1 MRLIRIPPRRCR
13 RAVSNRRRIVYSVLL
28 LIVLCIS
35 GCRDDGLRV
44 QQPGEVVMYGLTSRI
59 PGFDPVRAGDVSS
72 SRAISKIYEGLLQY
86 SYLARPYQLEPNLAE
101 SMPEVSPDG
110 LTYTFRIRKGIFF
123 QDDPCFVENGGNG
136 RELTANDFVY
146 SIKRVADL
154 KNESSGYWAFRN
166 KIPGLDKFREASR
179 SEKPTDYSMEV
190 EGLKVE
196 NRYTFKIRLKNAY
209 PQLLWVLAMHYAFA
223 VPREAVEYYGDRF
236 LNNPVGTGP
245 YILKSWRRN
254 YRVVFARNPK
264 WKETGRVETYPE
276 NVARGDG
283 KEALSADTGKPIPF
297 IDRIVQ
303 YVIDD
308 GSTAWLKFV
317 TGDIEFSGIS
327 RNNWDA
333 VITQDRHLT
342 GTLNEKGIRLYKSPT
357 LDVFYIGFNM
367 DDPVVGSSPDPETD
381 ARRRK
386 LRQAL
391 TCAFNSKKWVQFYNN
406 RIIRAKGPIPP
417 GVKGRLD
424 EPSPFPFDIQ
434 LAKKLLAEAGYPG
447 GIDSD
452 TDERLRLTIELGS
465 AADAATRESVELLV
479 DFFSEIGVI
488 LEASYNH
495 WPEFLEKLNRRQC
508 QLYRL
513 GWIADYPDAQNFL
526 QLFYGPN
533 GSPGPNHSNYRSPEF
548 DALYQKIATMPD
560 SPERSR
566 LYRKMSRIVIKDCPW
581 IFMHHPMSY
590 GLVHSW
596 MKNYKPHDFPYG
608 MEKYYRIDV
617 EARKKWRRTYGQM
630 HWRES
635 IRSE

>member
-1 MRLIRIPPRRCR
+1 MRLIRIPPRLCH
-13 RAVSNRRRIVYSVLL
+13 RAVSNRRGIVYSVLL
-28 LIVLCIS
+28 LIVSCLS

-44 QQPGEVVMYGLTSRI
+44 EQAGEMVMYGLTSRI

-86 SYLARPYQLEPNLAE
+86 SYVARPYQLEPNLAE

-123 QDDPCFVENGGNG
+123 QDDPCFVEHDGKG

-146 SIKRVADL
+146 SIKRVADI

-166 KIPGLDKFREASR
+166 KIPGLDKFREASKA
-179 SEKPTDYSMEV
+179 EKPTDYSMEV
-190 EGLKVE
+190 EGLKAE
-196 NRYTFKIRLKNAY
+196 NRYTFKIRLKHSY
-209 PQLLWVLAMHYAFA
+209 PQLLWVLAMHYAYA

-254 YRVVFARNPK
+254 YRVVFVRNPK
-264 WKETGRVETYPE
+264 WKETGRVEIYPE
-276 NVARGDG
+276 DVDRGDV
-283 KEALSADTGKPIPF
+283 KEDLSADTGKPIPF

-342 GTLNEKGIRLYKSPT
+342 GALNEKGIRLYKSPT

-381 ARRRK
+381 TRRRK

-406 RIIRAKGPIPP
+406 RIIRARGPIPP

-424 EPSPFPFDIQ
+424 EPS
-434 LAKKLLAEAGYPG
+434 
-447 GIDSD
+447 
-452 TDERLRLTIELGS
+452 
-465 AADAATRESVELLV
+465 
-479 DFFSEIGVI
+479 
-488 LEASYNH
+488 
-495 WPEFLEKLNRRQC
+495 
-508 QLYRL
+508 
-513 GWIADYPDAQNFL
+513 
-526 QLFYGPN
+526 
-533 GSPGPNHSNYRSPEF
+533 
-548 DALYQKIATMPD
+548 
-560 SPERSR
+560 
-566 LYRKMSRIVIKDCPW
+566 
-581 IFMHHPMSY
+581 
-590 GLVHSW
+590 
-596 MKNYKPHDFPYG
+596 
-608 MEKYYRIDV
+608 
-617 EARKKWRRTYGQM
+617 
-630 HWRES
+630 
-635 IRSE
+635 

>member
-1 MRLIRIPPRRCR
+1 MKLIRILPHLCR
-13 RAVSNRRRIVYSVLL
+13 RAVLSRSRFVYSMLL
-28 LIVLCIS
+28 LIILS
-35 GCRDDGLRV
+35 AFGCRGNGLRV
-44 QQPGEVVMYGLTSRI
+44 EQKGEMVMYSLTSRI

-86 SYLARPYQLEPNLAE
+86 SYLVRPYQLEPNLAA
-101 SMPEVSPDG
+101 SMPEVSTDG
-110 LTYTFRIRKGIFF
+110 LTYTFRIRKNIFF
-123 QDDPCFVENGGNG
+123 QDDPCFVETGGKG
-136 RELTANDFVY
+136 RELTAQDFVY

-154 KNESSGYWAFRN
+154 KNESSGYWAFRD
-166 KIPGLDKFREASR
+166 KIRGLDKFREASR
-179 SEKPTDYSMEV
+179 GRNPTDYSIEV
-190 EGLKVE
+190 EGLQAE
-196 NRYTFKIRLKNAY
+196 DRYTLRITLKHSY

-223 VPREAVEYYGDRF
+223 VPREAVEYYEDKF

-245 YILKSWRRN
+245 YVLKNWRRN
-254 YRVVFARNPK
+254 YRVEFVRNPK
-264 WKETGRVETYPE
+264 WKETGRVEKYPDE
-276 NVARGDG
+276 GEPG
-283 KEALSADTGKPIPF
+283 ADKKGLLVDAGKPIPF

-317 TGDIEFSGIS
+317 TGDIESSGIS

-333 VITQDRHLT
+333 VITQDRNLT
-342 GTLNEKGIRLYKSPT
+342 GTLRKKGIRLYKSPT

-367 DDPVVGSSPDPETD
+367 DDPVVGSSSDPATD

-391 TCAFNSKKWVQFYNN
+391 TCAFNSETWIQFYNN

-417 GVKGRLD
+417 GVQGRLD
-424 EPSPFPFDIQ
+424 EPSPFPFNLE
-434 LAKKLLAEAGYPG
+434 LAKKLLAEAGYPEG
-447 GIDSD
+447 LDSD
-452 TDERLRLTIELGS
+452 TGERLRLTIELGS
-465 AADAATRESVELLV
+465 AADPETRESVELLV

-533 GSPGPNHSNYRSPEF
+533 SSPGPNHSNYSSSKL
-548 DALYQKIATMPD
+548 DALYRKIATMPD
-560 SPERSR
+560 SSERTR
-566 LYRKMSRIVIKDCPW
+566 LYKEMSRIVVKDCPW

-590 GLVHSW
+590 GLIHSW
-596 MKNYKPHDFPYG
+596 LKNYKPHDFPYG
-608 MEKYYRIDV
+608 MEKYYRIDI
-617 EARKKWRRTYGQM
+617 EARTKWRHTYGQM

-635 IRSE
+635 ARSE